1 MTPDPLA
8 NYVIYADGDKC
19 RACRKCEL
27 VCIDSHNN
35 LSFKEAVKH
44 RSEYESR
51 VHVVKTDT
59 LKMPVQ
65 CYQCADAPCAGVC
78 PTDALVQESG
88 GPFVMRS
95 LYCAGCGLC
104 IMACPY
110 GAISRAFIRLS
121 EDEKPRLERSEPR
134 CIAVRCDLCKEWRQE
149 EGKHVGPC
157 VEACPV
163 GALSMITMEE
173 CRAQMAGEGAD
184 HEIVGKFGRNADE
197 SAADDIPAT
206 RPDSGDSSQAR

>member
-27 VCIDSHNN
+27 ACIASHNH
-35 LSFKEAVKH
+35 LSLKEAVKR
-44 RSEYESR
+44 RSEYEPR

-65 CYQCADAPCAGVC
+65 CHQCADAPCARVC

-88 GPFVMRS
+88 GPIVMRS
-95 LYCAGCGLC
+95 QYCAGCGLC

-121 EDEKPRLERSEPR
+121 EDEKSRLERSEPR
-134 CIAVRCDLCKEWRQE
+134 CIAVRCDLCREWRLE
-149 EGKHVGPC
+149 EGKHVGAC

-163 GALSMITMEE
+163 GALRMITLEE
-173 CRAQMAGEGAD
+173 YRAQMAGEGAD
-184 HEIVGKFGRNADE
+184 HEIVGKFGRNTDE
-197 SAADDIPAT
+197 SAAGDIPAT
-206 RPDSGDSSQAR
+206 TPGSGDSSQVR